1 VIVLATSLFD
11 RINDLLGPS
20 MPAIGLFSTIVG
32 IVPAFV
38 WLLKWL
44 QRISGSARTEREAE
58 RAYLTAI
65 VRYVRELHIHSAF
78 EERFFVSREFTLR
91 NRYQSRSFFVAARRS
106 LFEHLGVGTT
116 PFEGNRTGHG
126 YYTRDLLH
134 EALSDKATGPLI
146 ILGEPGSGKSVSARQ
161 LVINAAQ
168 RQLRAQAP
176 GGKLPILVSLR
187 DYAGVRNG
195 APVPFY
201 DFLREAIQE
210 RHTTETMPSHF
221 LDEHFDGLLG
231 DGRLLL
237 VLDGLDEMPPLGF
250 SERCDELS
258 TFMLRHGMNS
268 FVLTCRSTEFAGQI
282 HGRDAYLDW
291 LTPGEIRAFIRK
303 RKSLVPDTSP
313 RRLYRQLTS
322 DAFVLAPLV
331 NSPFYLNLILQYHLI
346 TGELPE
352 DVPRLLRAVC
362 NDWAVREVHKKF
374 APGHSDS
381 STRISAAEMSN
392 VLIESLGQMAFA
404 ISNSAGFGSY
414 MSNEELR
421 ELLTKQE
428 LAEELAA
435 DVIRMSISGGI
446 LESPS
451 PERLRFVHHKF
462 QEYFAAEML
471 NRMLKQGTILYADL
485 PIICRNI
492 WWNEVVSIL
501 AGIADEPAKI
511 IDALLAQRRGGTD
524 VAPLV
529 LPLSSFRLAGRSVRL
544 IRDEGERQQKTR
556 EILELMEKLLDD
568 WRTPIYERY
577 DALRAIAELDA
588 DEATDLLSDKLTSRS
603 RIERELSLSGLART
617 ARGRA
622 YLSRNAARVGRDVY
636 VYRKYGTIAGRH
648 TNSLGTIPFQ
658 DLGTVIILN
667 FWRVV
672 GVIIKTR
679 GALLAILLSTT
690 IFQPLLQNLYTAMFV
705 AGIVVF
711 DLTIYRNRSAK
722 VPVNIALA
730 LLAHRSILLG
740 FLTLLLFMGLMRPPF
755 FVFPF
760 FVMAVVATTVT
771 CYFLYLGVSMAAR
784 FVGSYGGLT
793 QRRESATAAA
803 DVVTRVTW
811 VTMQR
816 AWMGFSDLMNERSV
830 GNSSTAPPEGDPF
843 GGWDI
848 KSIALHA
855 PDAVAEQWLRDGRI
869 DAETYAK
876 RFTGSPEGLQ
886 ALAKELRIKDLGGKE
901 LELLDL
907 LENLER
913 QEQQASTRPLL
924 PDTIVRKDPP
934 TEG

>member
-1 VIVLATSLFD
+1 MPAASLLD
-11 RINDLLGPS
+11 RINDLLGPW

-58 RAYLTAI
+58 RAYLNAI

-78 EERFFVSREFTLR
+78 EERFFVHREFTLR

-116 PFEGNRTGHG
+116 AFEGNRTGNG
-126 YYTRDLLH
+126 YYTRDLLN

-161 LVINAAQ
+161 LVISAAR

-187 DYAGVRNG
+187 DYAGTRSG
-195 APVPFY
+195 SPMPFY
-201 DFLREAIQE
+201 DFLREAIKE

-221 LDEHFDGLLG
+221 LDEHFDALLG
-231 DGRLLL
+231 DGRLFL

-258 TFMLRHGMNS
+258 RFMLRHCMNN

-282 HGRDAYLDW
+282 NGRDAYLDW

-303 RKSLVPDTSP
+303 RKSLVPDMTP
-313 RRLYRQLTS
+313 GRLYRQLTS

-331 NSPFYLNLILQYHLI
+331 SSPFYLNLILQYHLI

-362 NDWAVREVHKKF
+362 NDWAIREVHKKF
-374 APGHSDS
+374 SPAQSDS

-404 ISNSAGFGSY
+404 ISNSMGFGSY
-414 MSNEELR
+414 MSNEDLR
-421 ELLTKQE
+421 ELLTSRG

-451 PERLRFVHHKF
+451 TERLRFVHHKF

-471 NRMLKQGTILYADL
+471 NRMLKQGTIRYADL
-485 PIICRNI
+485 PTICRNI

-511 IDALLAQRRGGTD
+511 IDALLAQPRGNEEM
-524 VAPLV
+524 APLV

-544 IRDEGERQQKTR
+544 IRDEDERQQKTG
-556 EILELMEKLLDD
+556 EILELMEQLLDD
-568 WRTPIYERY
+568 WRTPTYERY

-588 DEATDLLSDKLTSRS
+588 DEAIDLLSEKLTSRS

-622 YLSRNAARVGRDVY
+622 YLSGNANRVGRDVY
-636 VYRKYGTIAGRH
+636 VYRRYGTIAGRH

-658 DLGTVIILN
+658 DYRTVIILN

-679 GALLAILLSTT
+679 GALLAILLATT

-711 DLTIYRNRSAK
+711 DLMIYRRRTAHVSLHR
-722 VPVNIALA
+722 ALIF
-730 LLAHRSILLG
+730 LAHRVIYLG
-740 FLTLLLFMGLMRPPF
+740 FLTLLVSTGLMRAPF
-755 FVFPF
+755 FVFPLF
-760 FVMAVVATTVT
+760 AMAAVATSITS
-771 CYFLYLGVSMAAR
+771 YFLYLGASMAVG
-784 FVGSYGGLT
+784 FVTGYGGVT
-793 QRRESATAAA
+793 QRGHDAIAAGSSVTGSTVAFLRRVSGGFSEFARQTADAPESA
-803 DVVTRVTW
+803 
-811 VTMQR
+811 
-816 AWMGFSDLMNERSV
+816 
-830 GNSSTAPPEGDPF
+830 PF
-843 GGWDI
+843 EGWDI
-848 KSIALHA
+848 KSMAMQA
-855 PDAVAEQWLRDGRI
+855 PDIVAEQWLRDGRI
-869 DAETYAK
+869 DIETYAK

-901 LELLDL
+901 LELLDM

-913 QEQQASTRPLL
+913 QQRQAGTSPLL
-924 PDTIVRKDPP
+924 PDTIVQKDPP
-934 TEG
+934 SDA